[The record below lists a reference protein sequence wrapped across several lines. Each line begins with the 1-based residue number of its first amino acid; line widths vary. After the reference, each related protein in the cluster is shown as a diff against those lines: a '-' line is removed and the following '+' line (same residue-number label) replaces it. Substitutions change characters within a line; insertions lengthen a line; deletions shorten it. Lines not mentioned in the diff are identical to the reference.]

1 MSAYLINPYLSDLAV
16 AAPTFVGVDAT
27 GATQW
32 SDPSIP
38 KLFSI
43 GGSNRY
49 GTAGYFQI
57 CPGSTTVFQAVG
69 TQNDLGATLPV
80 SYRSN
85 VLPPSNIDVFGG
97 GGTFVNF
104 PGYPSFKA
112 PDGSALVRSGALSVS
127 VSSGPFNSPS
137 GSNAS
142 YYGIALEMTF
152 KNAGKWRVGVA
163 VDTVATGQYAP
174 DYVAAFAYPTNTIF
188 STLLSRNGIPKLVLF
203 DIEAAA
209 GAYTNISMWQN
220 SGTNSVSAFSLLTFD
235 VKP

>member
-1 MSAYLINPYLSDLAV
+1 MSAYLINPYFSDLAV
-16 AAPTFVGVDAT
+16 ATPTFVGVDAT
-27 GATQW
+27 GAAQW
-32 SDPSIP
+32 SDGSIP

-57 CPGSTTVFQAVG
+57 CPGSTSVFQAVG
-69 TQNDLGATLPV
+69 NENDLGATLPV

-85 VLPPSNIDVFGG
+85 VMLPSNIDVFGG

-112 PDGSALVRSGALSVS
+112 PDGNTLVRSGALSVS
-127 VSSGPFNSPS
+127 VSSGLFNSPS
-137 GSNAS
+137 GNNAS
-142 YYGIALEMTF
+142 YYGVAVELVFRI
-152 KNAGKWRVGVA
+152 AGKWRIGVA
-163 VDTVATGQYAP
+163 VDTVATTQYAP
-174 DYVAAFAYPTNTIF
+174 NYVAAFAYPTNTVF
-188 STLLSRNGIPKLVLF
+188 STLLSRSGSPKLVLF